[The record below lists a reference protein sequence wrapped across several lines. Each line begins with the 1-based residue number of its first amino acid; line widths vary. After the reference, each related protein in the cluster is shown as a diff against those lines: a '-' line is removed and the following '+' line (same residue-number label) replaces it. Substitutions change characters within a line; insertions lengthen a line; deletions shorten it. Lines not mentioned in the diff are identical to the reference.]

1 LLLTDSRKE
10 TSSQRTRT
18 ALTLCYLGIVVEGF
32 DISAGGQIAGKVASA
47 FGLSHAALGLSFSM
61 NALGLLL
68 GAVVCGW
75 MADRWGRKAVV
86 VGCFLVFGVMSIAT
100 TATTGPVAYFA
111 VRFLT
116 GLGLGG
122 SVPNLIAIA
131 AESGGVSSRMSR
143 VTILSSGLP
152 LGGALCAT
160 FSFLLPLGFDWRLMF
175 IVGGAL
181 PLSLALMFVVGI
193 AKDRRRGDAT
203 ATQYSIGALFNR
215 SRWLSNLYLWVTFFL
230 TMMTLA
236 IMLNWLPSLIAEN
249 GHTPRAS
256 AVASGM
262 FSLAGAFGGVL
273 LGMAVARSSRLA
285 VFLITY
291 LAVMAGL
298 ALIAISDHSFPIAL
312 LGSGVSGFFLI
323 AAQVLLYGLAPLL
336 YPTAIRATGV
346 GFAVAAGRSGSIAGP
361 FLAGLT
367 LQTGGTAATVMILMV
382 PVIALALVS
391 LVPVLKYVA
400 ALPVE
405 P

>member
-1 LLLTDSRKE
+1 
-10 TSSQRTRT
+10 
-18 ALTLCYLGIVVEGF
+18 
-32 DISAGGQIAGKVASA
+32 
-47 FGLSHAALGLSFSM
+47 
-61 NALGLLL
+61 
-68 GAVVCGW
+68 
-75 MADRWGRKAVV
+75 
-86 VGCFLVFGVMSIAT
+86 
-100 TATTGPVAYFA
+100 
-111 VRFLT
+111 
-116 GLGLGG
+116 
-122 SVPNLIAIA
+122 
-131 AESGGVSSRMSR
+131 
-143 VTILSSGLP
+143 
-152 LGGALCAT
+152 
-160 FSFLLPLGFDWRLMF
+160 
-175 IVGGAL
+175 
-181 PLSLALMFVVGI
+181 
-193 AKDRRRGDAT
+193 
-203 ATQYSIGALFNR
+203 
-215 SRWLSNLYLWVTFFL
+215 
-230 TMMTLA
+230 MMTLA

-382 PVIALALVS
+382 PLIALALVS
-391 LVPVLKYVA
+391 LVPVLRYVA